1 MTRAYLS
8 YVGIVCTRQ
17 EPLPCERFSWQ
28 RLALMRRDRMAFHD
42 FEDSLGPYATFE
54 ALEADLS
61 IVV

>member
-42 FEDSLGPYATFE
+42 FEDSLGPCATF
-54 ALEADLS
+54 
-61 IVV
+61 